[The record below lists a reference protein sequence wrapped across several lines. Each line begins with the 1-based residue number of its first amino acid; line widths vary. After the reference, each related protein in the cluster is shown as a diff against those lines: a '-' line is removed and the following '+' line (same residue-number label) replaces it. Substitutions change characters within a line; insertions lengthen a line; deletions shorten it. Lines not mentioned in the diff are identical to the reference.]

1 MGVSEWL
8 MLANIVV
15 SFVVISIVG
24 FGVYWLQN
32 RKEDLRLKRDVF
44 RRVVGNIHGILYDCR
59 FFQESHSFSE
69 SGIVAINEVRATF
82 PEKAV
87 QNAWKRWH
95 ESNDKSDFVD
105 LIHEMSIAC
114 KLEHYQDIDL
124 ENIADAFACSCITQQ
139 KRKET
144 V

>member
-1 MGVSEWL
+1 MGLSEWL
-8 MLANIVV
+8 MLANIIV
-15 SFVVISIVG
+15 SAVVIGVVG

-82 PEKAV
+82 PEEAV
-87 QNAWKRWH
+87 QAAWKRWN
-95 ESNDKSDFVD
+95 ETEENSDFVN
-105 LIHEMSIAC
+105 LIREMSIAC
-114 KLEHYQDIDL
+114 NLKQYKDIDW
-124 ENIADAFACSCITQQ
+124 EDIGNAFACSCIPD
-139 KRKET
+139 RD
-144 V
+144 